1 MQTFRIVLHPEIEGG
16 YTVTVPSLS
25 GCITWGKDVQ
35 EARAM
40 AKEAIELYLE
50 DLQASGEPIPDD
62 SQSLELSL
70 TVA

>member
-1 MQTFRIVLHPEIEGG
+1 MQTFRIVLHPEPEGG

-40 AKEAIELYLE
+40 AKEAIELYTQALR
-50 DLQASGEPIPDD
+50 ASGESIPDD